1 MDPTPERKEENAVKK
16 GKTVR
21 GLPETDGKKSAGTAS
36 AIGVGIAVGAGLG
49 IAVGI
54 AIEDIGLGLMLGIC
68 VGLCIGAV
76 IGSLGKKAKDR
87 GQRK

>member
-1 MDPTPERKEENAVKK
+1 MDPIFAVKEANAMKK

-36 AIGVGIAVGAGLG
+36 AIGIGIAVGTGLG

-68 VGLCIGAV
+68 VGLCIGAT
-76 IGSLGKKAKDR
+76 IGSLGEKVKDR